1 MSGETGFSA
10 LVTGGASGIGAAV
23 SRKLASRGINVLIA
37 DVQDE
42 LGEKLAQEIKSAF
55 KVEAVY
61 LHTDVSKEADIRNM
75 IATVVKKFGR
85 LDYAANVAGI
95 CENTQ
100 FEEHSI
106 TAETVDSPEVKSIL
120 IRDCRTYS
128 INQRGVWLCQKLEA
142 EQMITQERRAVEFS
156 PPSPQSIQPQRG
168 AIVNVASTTAVVG
181 MGFGAY
187 AQTKAAVVTITQNGA
202 FFYGPQGVRCN
213 SISPGGTV
221 TPMMLRNVPEQFRG
235 TDTHEQP
242 GNVLVQPI
250 ALKTMAR
257 PEEQANV
264 ISFLLSAESSQ
275 VTGVNILVDGGF
287 TFTRSG

>member
-106 TAETVDSPEVKSIL
+106 TAEMVD
-120 IRDCRTYS
+120 RTYS

>member
-61 LHTDVSKEADIRNM
+61 LHTDVSKEADIQNM
-75 IATVVKKFGR
+75 IATVVEKFGR

-106 TAETVDSPEVKSIL
+106 TAEMVD
-120 IRDCRTYS
+120 RTYS

-142 EQMITQERRAVEFS
+142 EQMMTQERRAVEFS